1 MGVPPAKPALQQL
14 IRQNT
19 IINKIINDIYNLFL
33 SSPCLSAKKVFYG
46 FASVSLDKSM
56 DIRVWPDQICSFVL
70 GDSWLKLM
78 FLGWPKHRDSSR
90 LLERA
95 MSVQDDL
102 SLALTLPNVS
112 QLSNGLLADGY
123 GAAVVT
129 LQEKHAQMRTSFWEQ
144 VQICYT
150 AQSFCD
156 VLKQMW

>member
-1 MGVPPAKPALQQL
+1 MISHQ
-14 IRQNT
+14 
-19 IINKIINDIYNLFL
+19 
-33 SSPCLSAKKVFYG
+33 SAWT
-46 FASVSLDKSM
+46 SLWTLGA
-56 DIRVWPDQICSFVL
+56 WPDQICSFVL

-78 FLGWPKHRDSSR
+78 FLGWPKHSDSSR

-129 LQEKHAQMRTSFWEQ
+129 LQEKHAHMRTSF
-144 VQICYT
+144 
-150 AQSFCD
+150 
-156 VLKQMW
+156 